1 MPAAVFASDMPRLS
15 ADVAT
20 LVVSSYMPT
29 RASGRAARTYGI
41 VRALA
46 VSGPVDLLHTGFGA
60 DAPDPA
66 YEAVD
71 GLSLYSVTNSRG
83 ARRALAW
90 ARSRATGV
98 PRAVARGVSPELAS
112 AAERLAQVPGR
123 GRVIAEDAMAAVG
136 LLRLARRRPVI
147 YSANNLESAFR
158 PGRDPDWGSRSRLEA
173 FERRLLGAAAET
185 WMPSPADL
193 EGARELAPDAALR
206 YVPNVVDVA
215 AIDPRREPAD
225 PPEALLVGNFAY
237 APNREG
243 LDFLLDEVMPRVWA
257 AAPQVR
263 LSVAGRGFDAP
274 AGADERVTALGFVD
288 NLEPVYARAAC
299 ALVPLLSGG
308 GSPVKFIEALA
319 HGLPVVTT
327 PRGAAGVDAESP
339 RHYLEGAGAEGF
351 AKAMLDALD
360 PARGAAVGSAGRAL
374 AGSDYSIEALA
385 RRLAQ

>member
-1 MPAAVFASDMPRLS
+1 MT
-15 ADVAT
+15 T

-29 RASGRAARTYGI
+29 RGSGRAARTYGI
-41 VRALA
+41 VRALVA
-46 VSGPVDLLHTGFGA
+46 HGPVDLLHTGFGA
-60 DAPDPA
+60 DAPDPT
-66 YEAVD
+66 YEALE
-71 GLSLYSVTNSRG
+71 GLQLHRVSNSRG
-83 ARRALAW
+83 LRRGVTW

-98 PRAVARGVSPELAS
+98 PRAVARGVSPELRA
-112 AAERLAQVPGR
+112 AAERLAQTPGR
-123 GRVIAEDAMAAVG
+123 DCVIAEDAMAAVA
-136 LLRLARRRPVI
+136 LRKLARRRPVI

-158 PGRDPDWGSRSRLEA
+158 PGRDPDWGSRRRLQA

-185 WMPSPADL
+185 WMPSRADL
-193 EGARELAPDAALR
+193 DGARELAPSAALR

-215 AIDPRREPAD
+215 AIDARRAPAD

-243 LDFLLDEVMPRVWA
+243 LDFLVDEVMPRVWA
-257 AAPQVR
+257 AAPR
-263 LSVAGRGFDAP
+263 LRLTVAGSGWEPP
-274 AGADERVTALGFVD
+274 AGIDPRVSAVGFVD
-288 NLEPVYARAAC
+288 SLDALYARAAC

-319 HGLPVVTT
+319 HGLPVVAT
-327 PRGAAGVDAESP
+327 PRGAAGVDAESG

-351 AKAMLDALD
+351 ARALLDALD

-374 AGSDYSIEALA
+374 AESDYSIEALA